1 MLARLAW
8 PRLLD
13 MIGQRE
19 VYPGWVNQ
27 ASMFEQVMAILIH
40 LRRFFFL
47 MSKTSMVCRL
57 KHSITRIHYSS

>member
-47 MSKTSMVCRL
+47 
-57 KHSITRIHYSS
+57 